1 MDKPSL
7 AYNLLRRTTLLTH
20 GSVTHTV
27 ALSLDVEQGSP
38 ALYALLRLYV
48 SYGGSLAANAWRT
61 TKPCSV
67 CNMATSNNWALSWFF
82 PTFCS
87 IDVLATFVRDVTWFT
102 VVQRNLS
109 TVLQAQSFPGW
120 QFLWIFL
127 HKCFV
132 FPPSQLGVG
141 LSPWQS
147 FLGQFRY
154 TIVSL
159 APCYIRPPST
169 LTRLGS
175 SSLPAIHTSDMLPSS
190 TSAIVWCLLVHRGFS
205 TLSVPFLFKASLHN
219 PVGRGIQNY
228 DHLPFLV
235 V

>member
-1 MDKPSL
+1 
-7 AYNLLRRTTLLTH
+7 
-20 GSVTHTV
+20 
-27 ALSLDVEQGSP
+27 
-38 ALYALLRLYV
+38 
-48 SYGGSLAANAWRT
+48 
-61 TKPCSV
+61 
-67 CNMATSNNWALSWFF
+67 MATSNNWALSWFF

-87 IDVLATFVRDVTWFT
+87 INVLAMFVRDVMWFT

-109 TVLQAQSFPGW
+109 TVLQAQGFPGW

-154 TIVSL
+154 TIVF
-159 APCYIRPPST
+159 PCPVLHTSSEYT

-175 SSLPAIHTSDMLPSS
+175 SSLPAIHTSDMLPLS

-219 PVGRGIQNY
+219 PVDRGIQNY